1 MITHCEH
8 SSHFVEC
15 VRLSVGHIYM
25 HLCVFCGWVSLDCR
39 LTLLVISLYLM
50 LLTVSSRMF
59 DYVWRITNV
68 QWTFAGRNKKKKK
81 NDLSRICNRW
91 TINYRQHTQR
101 FMWCNACGG
110 VFCYLLSHILGFSCT
125 RSIFFS
131 FCLPFLVPRLVP
143 FLRPASPGLVTGP
156 ITPHTSAPVSHIVD
170 VVSFTKIVNEFA
182 RTQRVPHSVFTD
194 MPFGTQNED
203 AMHRRKSLLS
213 STGTGL
219 SYVNTPNQPNS
230 ITASRH
236 TREREAEH
244 HQPSSSMPSWLTGWR
259 THT

>member
-125 RSIFFS
+125 RSIFFLS
-131 FCLPFLVPRLVP
+131 VFHFLFLGWFLFCVQHHRAL
-143 FLRPASPGLVTGP
+143 SPGPSHHILRLRFP
-156 ITPHTSAPVSHIVD
+156 ILWMLFRSQKLWMNSHAHSVYHTVFSRICLSAP
-170 VVSFTKIVNEFA
+170 
-182 RTQRVPHSVFTD
+182 RTR
-194 MPFGTQNED
+194 MPCIGAKAFYHPLAQ
-203 AMHRRKSLLS
+203 AYPM
-213 STGTGL
+213 
-219 SYVNTPNQPNS
+219 
-230 ITASRH
+230 
-236 TREREAEH
+236 
-244 HQPSSSMPSWLTGWR
+244 
-259 THT
+259 